1 MSNLHN
7 HKLHGAF
14 KICTLVQNKICE
26 AVQSN
31 PTLTATDVSCGKG
44 IGFIPSAVDSASS
57 HLGRIA
63 REVSKTKSASGI
75 NNSEWSPCS
84 FEQVANDIDKEDNAV
99 CHDKQQEE
107 QYKKY
112 GRPYLVSAGV
122 ENGMCNVSSDVT
134 GASRSRVP
142 AK

>member
-1 MSNLHN
+1 MAPIREKRGCKNHTHQKLLVRSSGCPVEFIYIYPEKYETDHRRWIGSIIRNQKAPMSNLHN

-31 PTLTATDVSCGKG
+31 PTLTATDVPRGKG

-63 REVSKTKSASGI
+63 REVSKTK
-75 NNSEWSPCS
+75 
-84 FEQVANDIDKEDNAV
+84 
-99 CHDKQQEE
+99 
-107 QYKKY
+107 
-112 GRPYLVSAGV
+112 
-122 ENGMCNVSSDVT
+122 
-134 GASRSRVP
+134 GA
-142 AK
+142 